1 MKRLYRA
8 LVYLVTF
15 AIPVVI
21 AACYGPAYRYRKG
34 GKVLD
39 KQSRAPI
46 SQIDVSCEYDGG
58 SSYPS
63 RTGNDGV
70 FQIQTDETCL
80 ELKAVDALGPPG
92 DGGVVDA
99 GVTDAGATDG
109 GVVADGGTDGG
120 LRTARYATKIVPAGA
135 EGADQTIEM
144 DRSN

>member
-1 MKRLYRA
+1 MTKLYRA

-39 KQSRAPI
+39 KQNRAPI

-63 RTGNDGV
+63 RTGSDGV
-70 FQIQTDETCL
+70 FQITTDETCL
-80 ELKAVDALGPPG
+80 NLRAVDALGAG

-99 GVTDAGATDG
+99 GTTDAGTADG
-109 GVVADGGTDGG
+109 GASTDGGTDGG
-120 LRTARYATKIVPAGA
+120 LRTARYATKVVPADNSGA
-135 EGADQTIEM
+135 EQTIEL